1 MNFAHSPM
9 HHPVAPAKSGAQ
21 PDSCQIAHLT
31 VRKVRLSGPRPS
43 PGRRSLFW
51 SVIALFAAF
60 LSLPATAQ
68 DLLPPAPYAYK
79 QLADPAQEAK
89 AQALMETLRCL
100 KCQSQSIADS
110 DAPMAGDMRNQVRE
124 RIAKGEQPEAI
135 RQWLIERYG
144 DYVTYTPQ
152 VRPLTVPLFAAPV
165 VFLLVAGL
173 LLRRR
178 FRKTRA
184 VKP

>member
-1 MNFAHSPM
+1 M
-9 HHPVAPAKSGAQ
+9 
-21 PDSCQIAHLT
+21 I
-31 VRKVRLSGPRPS
+31 RL
-43 PGRRSLFW
+43 L
-51 SVIALFAAF
+51 ALLLLLFAVP
-60 LSLPATAQ
+60 LGAQ

-79 QLADPAQEAK
+79 QLDDPVKEAK
-89 AQALMETLRCL
+89 ALALMETLRCL

-124 RIAKGEQPEAI
+124 RIEKGEEPEAI

-152 VRPLTVPLFAAPV
+152 VRPLTAPLFAAPV
-165 VFLLVAGL
+165 VFLLVAAL

-184 VKP
+184 AKP